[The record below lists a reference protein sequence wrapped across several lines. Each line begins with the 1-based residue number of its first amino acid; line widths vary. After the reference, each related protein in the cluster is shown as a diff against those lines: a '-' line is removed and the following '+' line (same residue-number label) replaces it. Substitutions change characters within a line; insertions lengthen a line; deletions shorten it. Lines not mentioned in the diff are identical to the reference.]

1 MNIVI
6 NSFYAIDDITFI
18 LKVQVNKGK
27 LQLMLNSSVW

>member
-1 MNIVI
+1 MVLCNCC
-6 NSFYAIDDITFI
+6 YAIDDITFI